1 MSVCMCP
8 DQQWFGMVVIC
19 TGKVVIGHQTLW
31 CGQTAPQCVCV
42 CYHMHVN
49 LKSFVLLICNLMCV
63 CVCAQVM
70 GVSSLPSLSA
80 SSSWRCWE
88 CSTFTGTVALSPGPF
103 PGLSLDPFPGF
114 QLMCPQAHSQVFTVW
129 HWKAGNGLGDKVVSF
144 LVCPVYNGIA
154 LSCSKLIVQG
164 LYCRQEVCFT
174 HMLSH
179 DML

>member
-1 MSVCMCP
+1 MCLYFFDILSMSWNAMYNVMCMCP

-42 CYHMHVN
+42 CVRYHMHVN

-88 CSTFTGTVALSPGPF
+88 CSMFTGMVASSPGPF
-103 PGLSLDPFPGF
+103 PGLSLGPFPGF
-114 QLMCPQAHSQVFTVW
+114 QSMCPQAHSQVSLCDIE
-129 HWKAGNGLGDKVVSF
+129 KLGMGLGT
-144 LVCPVYNGIA
+144 
-154 LSCSKLIVQG
+154 
-164 LYCRQEVCFT
+164 R
-174 HMLSH
+174 
-179 DML
+179 